1 MKFQHEQAEASDVG
15 SPAPEM
21 PDQILFQLVGRN
33 LFPLISKGS
42 SRFSD
47 TPWANVISGRR
58 VTTVVIEERADVEEV
73 VNIVAEFLEIAGQ
86 LRRAVDVSGNHVE
99 CRNARLSQVLFRHSP
114 GYLVKV
120 GADENQWVL
129 L

>member
-21 PDQILFQLVGRN
+21 PNQILFQLVGRN

-58 VTTVVIEERADVEEV
+58 VTTVVIEERTDVEEG
-73 VNIVAEFLEIAGQ
+73 VNIVAEFRDIGGQ
-86 LRRAVDVSGNHVE
+86 LRRAGDGAGNHVE
-99 CRNARLSQVLFRHSP
+99 CRNAGLSHVLFRHSP
-114 GYLVKV
+114 GYLVKG
-120 GADENQWVL
+120 GADQNQWV
-129 L
+129 

>member
-21 PDQILFQLVGRN
+21 PNQILFQLVGRN

-58 VTTVVIEERADVEEV
+58 VTTVVIEERTDVEEV
-73 VNIVAEFLEIAGQ
+73 VNIVTEFLEVAG
-86 LRRAVDVSGNHVE
+86 
-99 CRNARLSQVLFRHSP
+99 
-114 GYLVKV
+114 
-120 GADENQWVL
+120 
-129 L
+129 